1 VRRWALGGAVVALA
15 FAVLPASALA
25 HGLVGRADLPIPRWL
40 FGWAA
45 TLVLVISFAALA
57 VLWREPRLEE
67 PQGRRLISVPRGVDV
82 ACGAIGVATFVL
94 LVFAGLA
101 GAQTASANLVPT
113 FVYVVFWVGLAVASV
128 LAGDVFRAFNP
139 WRAIARAFSWTAS
152 RLGSGRGLPEPLEY
166 PTRLGYW
173 PAAVGLVAFVWLE
186 LVRVN
191 RDDPSTLA
199 IAALVYAWVQLVG
212 MSLYGIDRWNE
223 RGDGFAVYFNLL
235 GRLSP
240 WERRG
245 RELWLVKPLSRV
257 TAVAVAPG
265 LVALLCAAIGT
276 TTFDGLT
283 QGPLWRAVVPAMTQP
298 FLAIGFGQEV
308 AFELAMT
315 VGLLVTIAIVL
326 GFYRLGVQGMHTAGE
341 GHSGAE
347 LAGRF
352 AHALAPIAFAYALA
366 HYFSLLAYQ
375 GQAVWGMASDPLG
388 SGADLLGTAGAGID
402 YGVVSATAI
411 WYVQVGALVVGHVS
425 GLILAHDR
433 ALIVYR
439 ERRAATRS
447 QYWMLLVMIGFTS
460 LGLWLLSALNP

>member
-1 VRRWALGGAVVALA
+1 VLGGAAVALA
-15 FAVLPASALA
+15 FAVVPASALA

-67 PQGRRLISVPRGVDV
+67 RGGRRLFAVPRVVDV
-82 ACGAIGVATFVL
+82 ACGVIGVAIFAL
-94 LVFAGLA
+94 LVYAGLA
-101 GAQTASANLVPT
+101 GAQAASTNLVPT
-113 FVYVVFWVGLAVASV
+113 FVYVVFWVGFAVFSV

-139 WRAIARAFSWTAS
+139 WRAIARAFSWTAG
-152 RLGSGRGLPEPLEY
+152 RRGGERGLPEPLEY
-166 PTRLGYW
+166 PARLGYW
-173 PAAVGLVAFVWLE
+173 PAVVGLVAFVWLE
-186 LVRVN
+186 LVYAG

-223 RGDGFAVYFNLL
+223 RGDAFAVYFNLL
-235 GRLSP
+235 ARLSP

-245 RELWLVKPLSRV
+245 RELWLVRPLSRV
-257 TAVAVAPG
+257 TAISLAPG
-265 LVALLCAAIGT
+265 LVAVLCAAIGT
-276 TTFDGLT
+276 TTFDGLS
-283 QGPLWRAVVPAMTQP
+283 QGPLWRAIVPGLTQP
-298 FLAIGFGQEV
+298 FLGIGFSQEV

-315 VGLLVTIAIVL
+315 LGLVATIALVF
-326 GFYRLGVQGMHTAGE
+326 GFYRLGVQGMHTVGE

-347 LAGRF
+347 LAERF
-352 AHALAPIAFAYALA
+352 AHSLAPIAFAYALA

-375 GQAVWGMASDPLG
+375 GQAVWGLASDPLG
-388 SGADLLGTAGAGID
+388 TGADLLGTAGAGID

-411 WYVQVGALVVGHVS
+411 WYVQVGALVVGHVC

-439 ERRAATRS
+439 EGRAATRS